1 MSFAR
6 GKEIRSFAN
15 SHHLVVDCEYNSQ
28 RIPVF
33 GAVLWGAG
41 GGAAVSPTSGSV
53 VGRGGGV
60 KLRK

>member
-28 RIPVF
+28 QIPVF
-33 GAVLWGAG
+33 GAVLWGA